1 MRTILSTLS
10 AVALGAVVASPVAA
24 QQAVATTA
32 ARPVVRSAPASRP
45 LAIYRLTGARDGAL
59 PATVTVADSAGTL
72 VASYRLPGARDE
84 QPMAVFV
91 LDTDLVLQGETSTGI
106 LTLQLVGLND
116 AEPAGAITGRWWLAG
131 QSGALRVRAAR

>member
-24 QQAVATTA
+24 QQAVATTT

-45 LAIYRLTGARDGAL
+45 LATYRLTGARDGVL

-72 VASYRLPGARDE
+72 VASYRLPGARDA
-84 QPMAVFV
+84 QPMAVSV
-91 LDTDLVLQGETSTGI
+91 LDTDLVLQGEISSGL

-116 AEPAGAITGRWWLAG
+116 AEPAGEITGRWWLAG